1 MRGVW
6 FILVFLIASW
16 FLATTFITGF
26 SGMWLDGASPLVI
39 LLSVIAITLAWLLW
53 RHETA
58 ADLAPR
64 KPAKAVTAPVASTP
78 PSEPAKMAD

>member
-6 FILVFLIASW
+6 FILVFLIAGW
-16 FLATTFITGF
+16 YLATSFISGF
-26 SGMWLDGASPLVI
+26 GGLWLDGASPLVI

-64 KPAKAVTAPVASTP
+64 KPAKAVTAAASP
-78 PSEPAKMAD
+78 AQSSEPLKIED